1 MRVRERREI
10 RSKTFFD
17 ILLHISSTI
26 HMQEEEKHKKK
37 QTNKKQ
43 KNKQTNKQRLLKWRK
58 RKFRFSERDKQRRR
72 KRV

>member
-26 HMQEEEKHKKK
+26 HMQEEEKNKKNKKKKTNK
-37 QTNKKQ
+37 QTNKKT
-43 KNKQTNKQRLLKWRK
+43 KIAKMEEEKI
-58 RKFRFSERDKQRRR
+58 
-72 KRV
+72 

>member
-26 HMQEEEKHKKK
+26 HMQEEEKNKK
-37 QTNKKQ
+37 NKKQ
-43 KNKQTNKQRLLKWRK
+43 KTNKQTNK
-58 RKFRFSERDKQRRR
+58 DC
-72 KRV
+72 

>member
-26 HMQEEEKHKKK
+26 HMQEEEKNKK
-37 QTNKKQ
+37 NKKQ
-43 KNKQTNKQRLLKWRK
+43 KTKKQTNKQRLLKWRK
-58 RKFRFSERDKQRRR
+58 RKCRFSERDKQRRR
-72 KRV
+72 KRA

>member
-26 HMQEEEKHKKK
+26 HMQEEEK
-37 QTNKKQ
+37 NK
-43 KNKQTNKQRLLKWRK
+43 KQTNKQRLLKWRK

-72 KRV
+72 KEGVGGR

>member
-26 HMQEEEKHKKK
+26 HMQEEEKNKKK
-37 QTNKKQ
+37 

-58 RKFRFSERDKQRRR
+58 RKCRFSERDKQRRR

>member
-26 HMQEEEKHKKK
+26 HMQEEEK
-37 QTNKKQ
+37 NK
-43 KNKQTNKQRLLKWRK
+43 KQTNKQRLLKWRK